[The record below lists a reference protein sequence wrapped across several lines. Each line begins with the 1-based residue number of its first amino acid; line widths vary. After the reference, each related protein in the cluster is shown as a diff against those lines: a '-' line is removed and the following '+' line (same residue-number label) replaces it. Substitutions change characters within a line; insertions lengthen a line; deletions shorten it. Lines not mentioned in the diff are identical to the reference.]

1 MNYIV
6 ITGNLGNDPV
16 LKFSKENKAIASFSL
31 AVGQRTKDVGQQWID
46 NKPMWLQIKFFGIP
60 AERAVDRFK
69 KGDTVT
75 VSGKLEESFY
85 TTKDGE
91 DKSGHEII
99 AFDIVKVERYTKLES
114 ADTNANQSAPF

>member
-1 MNYIV
+1 MNYTV

-31 AVGQRTKDVGQQWID
+31 AVGQRTKLNGQWED
-46 NKPMWLQIKFFGIP
+46 GKPMWLQIKFFGIP
-60 AERAVDRFK
+60 AEKAVDRFK

-85 TTKDGE
+85 TTKEGE
-91 DKSGHEII
+91 EKSGHEII